1 MTSAEGSDE
10 AALQRSYDA
19 LHPMVMD
26 TAEVLLK
33 EAKQIMDDLGVV
45 FFLRQ
50 GTCLG
55 AIRDNALIPWDAD
68 LDLGSVIG
76 LYGLDGKTV
85 DQVVERVATT
95 FRDKGFFAKV
105 EGNDQYIS
113 VTMMKSSTRVDWL
126 CHRIIGDCVYQYPG
140 VRFPVS
146 LFTELKEIDFL
157 GEKFLA
163 PNPPEEYLRLK
174 YGEEWMIPKKEE
186 YEKDVVG
193 LIPEGPIAGQPGLWK
208 QFFSKLFMPSR
219 SGKIRILD
227 LDGEPVAGAEVVIA
241 GLNKSKTNR
250 QGYASFYL
258 PRDEFYALI
267 IRYRDHEEVLYQETM
282 APGAVYVYRP
292 DTAEA
297 AGRVR
302 ALSLE

>member
-1 MTSAEGSDE
+1 
-10 AALQRSYDA
+10 
-19 LHPMVMD
+19 
-26 TAEVLLK
+26 
-33 EAKQIMDDLGVV
+33 
-45 FFLRQ
+45 
-50 GTCLG
+50 
-55 AIRDNALIPWDAD
+55 
-68 LDLGSVIG
+68 
-76 LYGLDGKTV
+76 
-85 DQVVERVATT
+85 
-95 FRDKGFFAKV
+95 
-105 EGNDQYIS
+105 
-113 VTMMKSSTRVDWL
+113 VDWL

>member
-19 LHPMVMD
+19 YHPMVMD
-26 TAEVLLK
+26 TAEILLK
-33 EAKQIMDDLGVV
+33 ESKQILDDLGVV

-55 AIRDNALIPWDAD
+55 AIRDNALIPWDDD

-76 LYGLDGKTV
+76 LHGLDENTV
-85 DQVVERVATT
+85 DQVVELVATA
-95 FRDKGFFAKV
+95 FRDKGYFATV
-105 EGNDQYIS
+105 EGNDQYLS
-113 VTMMKSSTRVDWL
+113 LTMMKSSTRIDLL
-126 CHRIIGDCVYQYPG
+126 CHRIIGDSVYQYPG

-186 YEKDVVG
+186 YEKDVVS
-193 LIPEGPIAGQPGLWK
+193 LIPDGPIAGQPGLWK
-208 QFFSKLFMPSR
+208 QFFSKLFRPSR

-227 LDGEPVAGAEVVIA
+227 QDGNPVAAAEVVVA
-241 GLNKSKTNR
+241 GLNKSKTDR

-258 PRDEFYALI
+258 PKADFYALI
-267 IRYRDHEEVLYQETM
+267 IRYRDHEEVLYQESL

-292 DTAEA
+292 DPDET

-302 ALSLE
+302 ALSQE